1 MNCREAKLND
11 QLKLLIELQEIDSSI
26 LALVEKIDAIPL
38 ELEKF
43 KAPLRKARDAF
54 EKFQKQAEA
63 LEKKKKD
70 KDIELDEM
78 QDKIDKL
85 KARSSEIKTNK
96 EYEAHLKEIER
107 FEQKRLQ
114 IEDDLLSIMEELESF
129 AEETKK
135 EEEKVKQAEKEFQE
149 QENRLA
155 EEKGRFETELESLK
169 SRRKEFASGLDQE
182 LYNQYKT
189 LLKRL
194 GGLAVVET
202 RNEVCMGCN
211 TNIPPQLYNEIRE
224 TDNIYT
230 CYYCKRFLY
239 YKEPVRTE
247 SPPEQSSAG
256 S

>member
-1 MNCREAKLND
+1 
-11 QLKLLIELQEIDSSI
+11 LKLLIGLQEIDSSI
-26 LALVEKIDAIPL
+26 LSLLEKIDALPI

-43 KAPLRKARDAF
+43 KAPLRKTREAF
-54 EKFQKQAEA
+54 EKFKKQAA
-63 LEKKKKD
+63 SLEKKKKD

-78 QDKIDKL
+78 QDKVQKL
-85 KARSSEIKTNK
+85 RARSGDIKTNK

-107 FEQKRLQ
+107 FEQKRIQ
-114 IEDDLLSIMEELESF
+114 IEDEILAIMEELESF

-149 QENRLA
+149 QEKRLA
-155 EEKGRFETELESLK
+155 EEKKMLETELESFK
-169 SRRKEFASGLDQE
+169 SRRKEFTARLDPE
-182 LYNQYKT
+182 IYNQYKV

-194 GGLAVVET
+194 GGTAVVET

-224 TDNIYT
+224 TGNMYT

-239 YKEPVRTE
+239 FKEPVKTE
-247 SPPEQSSAG
+247 SSPDQSSDA